1 MSFLQPPDG
10 VFFGFESGNLLEL
23 KEFGKCFVYFNGY
36 ILILAVV
43 EDGCLN
49 FYYNDVCL
57 DDDGNYKERT
67 YLDTSLDE
75 LNSLEWELGD
85 TGCFGDG
92 DFYPA
97 LMDALYALLFTGS
110 ESAGD

>member
-1 MSFLQPPDG
+1 MSFLQPADN
-10 VFFGFESGNLLEL
+10 VFFTVESGNLLEL
-23 KEFGKCFVYFNGY
+23 KEFGKYFVYFNGY
-36 ILILAVV
+36 ILILSVV
-43 EDGCLN
+43 EEGYLN
-49 FYYNDVCL
+49 FYYDDVCL
-57 DDDGNYKERT
+57 DDDGNYKECE

-85 TGCFGDG
+85 AGCFGDG

-97 LMDALYALLFTGS
+97 LMDALLFTGS